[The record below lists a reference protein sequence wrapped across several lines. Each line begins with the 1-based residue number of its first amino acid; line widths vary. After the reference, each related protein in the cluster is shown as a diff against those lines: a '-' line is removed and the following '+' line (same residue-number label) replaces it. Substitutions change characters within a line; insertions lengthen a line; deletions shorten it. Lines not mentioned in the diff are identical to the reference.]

1 MGNRAVIT
9 TKENFD
15 NNGIGVYLHWN
26 GGRDSVN
33 AFLTYCKMK
42 GFRVPEKDNYG
53 WARLVQVIAN
63 FFGGSLSIG
72 IDDVCYLD
80 CDNGDNGVYIIENWE
95 IVGRK
100 YFCDSEQNEYDLTE
114 MLIAIDE
121 AQPVSNQFG
130 KDYLKGNVIK
140 ISEVKVGDIL
150 GFLDWSGEVVK
161 AKIIG
166 IGEDKTING
175 RNVKGVPY
183 MALYS
188 LEDPSNNGNNYL
200 REDTEYRKL
209 N

>member
-42 GFRVPEKDNYG
+42 GFRAPEKDNYG

-80 CDNGDNGVYIIENWE
+80 CAMVIMVFTSLRI
-95 IVGRK
+95 
-100 YFCDSEQNEYDLTE
+100 
-114 MLIAIDE
+114 
-121 AQPVSNQFG
+121 G
-130 KDYLKGNVIK
+130 KLLVASIFAVPN
-140 ISEVKVGDIL
+140 
-150 GFLDWSGEVVK
+150 
-161 AKIIG
+161 
-166 IGEDKTING
+166 KTNTI
-175 RNVKGVPY
+175 
-183 MALYS
+183 
-188 LEDPSNNGNNYL
+188 
-200 REDTEYRKL
+200 
-209 N
+209 